1 MWKKAKPHIYIYI
14 YAHKGD
20 LKCHTCKESRQCF
33 THFDVHL
40 NIRIEEKWG
49 KKLIKKKSCL
59 STKNYIIVPFTV
71 LLHSKKQQLKTQLL
85 KTKMSKIQ
93 TCILLNI
100 INHKKKKY
108 LFESYSKKQQNSLS
122 HDFLQSTKNSKYNL
136 SKFWCAQLCHML

>member
-1 MWKKAKPHIYIYI
+1 VNKESLAKPEKCIIRSNNVEEGKTSYIYI

-49 KKLIKKKSCL
+49 KNLIKKKSCL

-108 LFESYSKKQQNSLS
+108 LFESY
-122 HDFLQSTKNSKYNL
+122 
-136 SKFWCAQLCHML
+136 